1 MKIGDFVTGKLL
13 HEDEIRQGIVLAQ
26 DNSAVVIKGQSGKL
40 YFVEPNSTIVVPDNT
55 LWGDT
60 KEFVV
65 AQRKRM
71 GM

>member
-13 HEDEIRQGIVLAQ
+13 HEDEIRQGVITAQ
-26 DNSAVVIKGQSGKL
+26 DDSAVVIRGESGKL
-40 YFVEPNSTIVVPDNT
+40 YFVETDSTVVVPDNN

-60 KEFVV
+60 KAFVV

-71 GM
+71 GV